1 MQQKGMQLFL
11 VALCFST
18 AMLAQTKDS
27 KPDPALQKLSVFD
40 GQWTYEG
47 QSKSGPHGSTGKVS
61 GEEEYKMMP
70 GGASQEHRLK
80 QKGPAGETQLVE
92 VNSYDPKNKNF
103 TYHMSES
110 DGDLSSG
117 VMTQKGNTWTWRGKV
132 VIKGKQYPSRGTY
145 VFAPDRKSYTVKSEY
160 SPDDGQ
166 TWKVLYEGKNTKVE
180 PATKIKN

>member
-1 MQQKGMQLFL
+1 MQQKAIQLFL

-18 AMLAQTKDS
+18 AMLAQTTDT
-27 KPDPALQKLSVFD
+27 KPDPALQKLGVFE

-47 QSKSGPHGSTGKVS
+47 QSKSGPHGSEGKVS

-70 GGASQEHRLK
+70 GGFFQEHRLK
-80 QKGPAGETQLVE
+80 QKGPSGDTQLVE
-92 VNSYDPKNKNF
+92 INSYDPKNRNF

-117 VMTQKGNTWTWRGKV
+117 VITQKGNTWTWQGKV

-145 VFAPDRKSYTVKSEY
+145 VFAPDMQSYSVKSEY
-160 SPDDGQ
+160 SPDGK
-166 TWKVLYEGKNTKVE
+166 TWQVLYEGKNTKAK
-180 PATKIKN
+180 PATKSKN